1 MTSIAASWEEYS
13 LHADQGF
20 EPPENTLLVAEAD
33 DPALNSKLVN
43 AIVYG
48 KSLSG
53 FSICL
58 T

>member
-53 FSICL
+53 V
-58 T
+58 